1 MVRDSG
7 GKFVKGHPSVTPG
20 RPKKSREE
28 RYYKITMTTCTFD
41 DWKLIVERAI
51 KDAQKG
57 DASAR
62 KWLSDYLVGVPE
74 TPLSG
79 GVEILVRYVG
89 KDD

>member
-1 MVRDSG
+1 MQKDEHGRFIKGNSG
-7 GKFVKGHPSVTPG
+7 GPG

-28 RYYKITMTTCTFD
+28 RYYKITMTTCTFE

-57 DASAR
+57 DQAAR